1 VIDLQ
6 TLVLVLPVL
15 LASLTLHELAH
26 GVTATVL
33 GDPTPR
39 EQGRLT
45 LNPLP
50 HLDPLGTTLLV
61 VTLIASPFAF
71 GWAKPVQVQP
81 RYFRRAREGMA
92 IVAIAGPATNFVLAL
107 LCLAPIRFMSVS
119 GELYDV
125 LTAAFVVNVVLG
137 VFNLI
142 PIPPLDGSRVV
153 GVFMSKST
161 YNWWLSLDQY
171 GFIVLFALIF
181 LGREQFQEVFNRTL
195 ELVAGIMGL
204 QVTT

>member
-1 VIDLQ
+1 MIDLQ
-6 TLVLVLPVL
+6 TLLLVLPVL

-26 GVTATVL
+26 GVTATIL

-50 HLDPLGTTLLV
+50 HLDPLGTLLLV

-92 IVAIAGPATNFVLAL
+92 IVAVAGPATNFVLAL
-107 LCLAPIRFMSVS
+107 ACLAPIRFLRVT
-119 GELYDV
+119 GEAYDV
-125 LTAAFVVNVVLG
+125 LAAAFVVNVVLG

-153 GVFMSKST
+153 GVLMSRST
-161 YNWWLSLDQY
+161 YNRWLRLDQY
-171 GFIVLFALIF
+171 GFIFLFALIF
-181 LGREQFQEVFNRTL
+181 LGREQFREVFDRTL
-195 ELVAGIMGL
+195 DLIAGIMGL

>member
-1 VIDLQ
+1 VIDAETFFL
-6 TLVLVLPVL
+6 LMPVL

-26 GVTATVL
+26 GITATVL

-45 LNPLP
+45 LNPLA
-50 HLDPLGTTLLV
+50 HLDPIGTLLLV
-61 VTLIASPFAF
+61 VTLLTTTFAF

-81 RYFRRAREGMA
+81 RYFRRPREGMA
-92 IVAIAGPATNFVLAL
+92 IVAAAGPATNFVLAL
-107 LCLAPIRFMSVS
+107 ACLAPIRFLTVT
-119 GELYDV
+119 GEAYDV
-125 LTAAFVVNVVLG
+125 LAAAFVVNVVLG

-153 GVFMSKST
+153 GVLMSRST
-161 YNWWLSLDQY
+161 YARWLSFDQY
-171 GFIVLFALIF
+171 GFIVLFGLIF
-181 LGREQFQEVFNRTL
+181 VFRDQFQEVFDRTL
-195 ELVAGIMGL
+195 SVVAAIMGL

>member
-1 VIDLQ
+1 VIDFQ

-26 GVTATVL
+26 GVTATRL

-45 LNPLP
+45 LNPLA
-50 HLDPLGTTLLV
+50 HLDPLGTILLV

-107 LCLAPIRFMSVS
+107 LCLAPIRFMNVS

-181 LGREQFQEVFNRTL
+181 LGREQFQQVFNRTL

>member
-6 TLVLVLPVL
+6 TFVLLLPVL

-45 LNPLP
+45 LNPIA
-50 HLDPLGTTLLV
+50 HMDPIGTLLLV
-61 VTLIASPFAF
+61 VTLLTAPFAF
-71 GWAKPVQVQP
+71 GWAKPVIVSP

-92 IVAIAGPATNFVLAL
+92 IVAAAGPATNFVLAL
-107 LCLAPIRFMSVS
+107 ACLAPIRFLHVT
-119 GELYDV
+119 GEASKV

-153 GVFMSKST
+153 GVLMSRAT
-161 YNWWLSLDQY
+161 YLRWMSLDQY
-171 GFIVLFALIF
+171 GFIVLFGLIF
-181 LGREQFQEVFNRTL
+181 VFRDQFQSVFDTTL
-195 ELVAGIMGL
+195 DIVARIMGL

>member
-1 VIDLQ
+1 VIDFQ
-6 TLVLVLPVL
+6 TLLLLLPVL

-26 GVTATVL
+26 GVTATIL

-45 LNPLP
+45 LNPLA
-50 HLDPLGTTLLV
+50 HLDPLGTLLLV

-92 IVAIAGPATNFVLAL
+92 IVAVAGPATNFVLAL
-107 LCLAPIRFMSVS
+107 ACLAPIRFLHVT
-119 GELYDV
+119 GETYDV
-125 LTAAFVVNVVLG
+125 LAAAFVVNVVLG

-153 GVFMSKST
+153 GVLMSRST
-161 YNWWLSLDQY
+161 YRWWLGLDQY

-181 LGREQFQEVFNRTL
+181 LGREQFQEVFDRTL
-195 ELVAGIMGL
+195 DLIAGIMGL